1 MSRVELCEI
10 CQECPSTS
18 NTFGI
23 KICNKYSCNEEV
35 VHEARRRRGA
45 EERKIAQEMKDD
57 RVDDAEE
64 VPLKL
69 AERAVILKEVIDSLE
84 SGASHGRWCLPYDM
98 RNEADEALY
107 DLIHVLEDAAES
119 LNEILESVEISLK
132 IGEQI
137 RAGIVS
143 KSASARKK
151 RMECKK

>member
-64 VPLKL
+64 VRRFVL
-69 AERAVILKEVIDSLE
+69 
-84 SGASHGRWCLPYDM
+84 GAGR
-98 RNEADEALY
+98 NFG
-107 DLIHVLEDAAES
+107 VG
-119 LNEILESVEISLK
+119 
-132 IGEQI
+132 IGRIKSEQPH
-137 RAGIVS
+137 RHP
-143 KSASARKK
+143 
-151 RMECKK
+151 